1 MDVNRLRTG
10 EKVAGISAIALLLI
24 MFIFDWFSVSISGS
38 AGGFSF
44 GGSVGGNAWESFGF
58 IDIILFITAIAAI
71 ALAVTS
77 ANATELNAPVAL
89 SAVVTGLGIL
99 SVLLVLFRII
109 SPPDFGAPS
118 ALDDS
123 LDVGRK
129 IGVFLGLIATAGIAY
144 GGWTAMQAEGESFGG
159 QADRLRGGGDAPP
172 PPPPPPASPPAGGTG
187 APPPSSGGP
196 AA

>member
-1 MDVNRLRTG
+1 MDVNRLGTG
-10 EKVAGISAIALLLI
+10 EKVAGVSAIALILI

-58 IDIILFITAIAAI
+58 IDIVLFITAVTAI
-71 ALAVTS
+71 ALAVTA

-118 ALDDS
+118 ALDSS

-172 PPPPPPASPPAGGTG
+172 PPPPPPTGGTGGTG
-187 APPPSSGGP
+187 APPPSGGGP